1 MLFFSIAMTSNK
13 TWISISGL
21 SCLSIQRAQR
31 LTTQEEMSAPQS
43 CQCFLIAKCNYNHWK
58 PHRPLFL
65 MSDSSTCYLV
75 RMISIILLQITVHF
89 STLRAMN
96 EGLRTILNAL
106 VKDQGEISTGTQD
119 CLPQQGDGKNASF
132 EKARNRKWIDQI
144 CCITSSGGVLRRRRG
159 DSAVRG

>member
-1 MLFFSIAMTSNK
+1 
-13 TWISISGL
+13 
-21 SCLSIQRAQR
+21 
-31 LTTQEEMSAPQS
+31 
-43 CQCFLIAKCNYNHWK
+43 
-58 PHRPLFL
+58 

-119 CLPQQGDGKNASF
+119 CLPQQVDGKNASF
-132 EKARNRKWIDQI
+132 KKARNRK
-144 CCITSSGGVLRRRRG
+144 
-159 DSAVRG
+159 